1 MSLRV
6 FIVVGEFI
14 YNVFFFFLIS
24 IRFLPDDQSTNVVVG
39 GVDSHPIGSSTTP
52 TATMAECTVS
62 RAVLEDLYRDVSF
75 NRSNQLPTTWF

>member
-24 IRFLPDDQSTNVVVG
+24 IRF
-39 GVDSHPIGSSTTP
+39 DSFQMTIPP
-52 TATMAECTVS
+52 TWS
-62 RAVLEDLYRDVSF
+62 
-75 NRSNQLPTTWF
+75 